1 MDSNNQ
7 LQNIVLHF
15 RRIMESHQK
24 HLEHFCDHGVQLE
37 GWLKGEFLC
46 FLEDYKSM
54 GRMVNFDREVRFGG
68 SKRKIDFCLEIP
80 GAILSSYVWI
90 ELKHWLIGFQKGYKL
105 NPIFYFTDPSSVG
118 IKPDVDKLMSIKEG
132 DRYLLIL
139 CTANPGT
146 EEWLRGVTKFNDK
159 FTNSRI
165 ESLTNPAEFPRSYF
179 LGLLRVLGY
188 ASG

>member
-7 LQNIVLHF
+7 LLNIVLHF
-15 RRIMESHQK
+15 RRIMERHQK

-54 GRMVNFDREVRFGG
+54 VGMVNFDREVRFGG

-80 GAILSSYVWI
+80 AAILSSYVWI
-90 ELKHWLIGFQKGYKL
+90 ELKHWLIGTQKRYKL
-105 NPIFYFTDPSSVG
+105 NPNFYFTDSSSVG

-146 EEWLRGVTKFNDK
+146 EDWVRGVTKFNDK

-165 ESLTNPAEFPRSYF
+165 KPLTDPAEFPPYYF
-179 LGLLRVLGY
+179 LGVLQVLNC
-188 ASG
+188 ASE